1 MRKYF
6 TGFYFQVFNT
16 QIWEKGIKFSDLS
29 IPNFILLKK
38 KSLKGF
44 KFLEKSNVL
53 YKYLTL
59 FHGLTE
65 DTKLSLP
72 V

>member
-1 MRKYF
+1 M
-6 TGFYFQVFNT
+6 

-29 IPNFILLKK
+29 IPNFILFLK

-53 YKYLTL
+53 YKLTL
-59 FHGLTE
+59 FHSLTE
-65 DTKLSLP
+65 DTKPSLP
-72 V
+72 E

>member
-38 KSLKGF
+38 KCLKGF

-53 YKYLTL
+53 YKLTL
-59 FHGLTE
+59 FHSLTE
-65 DTKLSLP
+65 DTKPSLP